1 MEKIIY
7 VVDKKNS
14 ALYTAALSRIAL
26 SGGKMLIANEYINPS
41 HLLKDI
47 YKEGGGIVLFCWRKV
62 LGDIIS
68 LNRSLK
74 IYKEFDENFTF
85 AFLIPDHMGLETKFE
100 NIEAK
105 MINASEYYVVTSKL
119 LFDLYSE
126 KYTTKSPKTIYHDL
140 PNLKL
145 IEDVRKDFQKS
156 KSQKTKII
164 WVGNSK
170 WGRRQGYKDHKG
182 FEEYVK
188 PLKEYCEKYLNN
200 FTVEIIDSS
209 VNSFNQQETL
219 RHIRESDILIQVSK
233 SEGTGMVI
241 LEAFGLETHVLT
253 TNVGIAGEFF
263 SEDDYHMI
271 NDKSIQGLINS
282 LEYIVSNASTEN
294 ERIGYEEYID
304 RVRSENL
311 VAVTKSRKINEQ
323 TSMFFSIKIC
333 VYWLYRYMHNKWASN
348 SDSK

>member
-14 ALYTAALSRIAL
+14 ALYTAASSRIAL
-26 SGGKMLIANEYINPS
+26 SRGKILIANEYISPK
-41 HLLKDI
+41 HLLKSI

-74 IYKEFDENFTF
+74 IYKEFDDNFTF

-119 LFDLYSE
+119 LFDQYTA
-126 KYTTKSPKTIYHDL
+126 KYPTKPPKKVYHDL

-145 IEDVRKDFQKS
+145 IEEVRKNFQKNT
-156 KSQKTKII
+156 SQKTKII

-182 FEEYVK
+182 LEKYVR
-188 PLKEYCEKYLNN
+188 PLKEYCEKYLNSI
-200 FTVEIIDSS
+200 TVEIIDSS
-209 VNSFNQQETL
+209 VNNLNQRETL
-219 RHIRESDILIQVSK
+219 MRIRDSDILIQVSK
-233 SEGTGMVI
+233 SEGTGIAI
-241 LEAFGLETHVLT
+241 LEAIGLETQVLT
-253 TNVGIAGEFF
+253 TNVGIADEFF
-263 SEDDYHMI
+263 SIDDYQI
-271 NDKSIQGLINS
+271 LKDKSIHGILTSIGNLTNS
-282 LEYIVSNASTEN
+282 TSTETV
-294 ERIGYEEYID
+294 RRKYEQYVENA
-304 RVRSENL
+304 RSENL
-311 VAVTKSRKINEQ
+311 VSVDKTREFVKSN
-323 TSMFFSIKIC
+323 SMFLNFTVSAFWF
-333 VYWLYRYMHNKWASN
+333 YRFLYNKLFQ
-348 SDSK
+348 

>member
-7 VVDKKNS
+7 VVDKKSS
-14 ALYTAALSRIAL
+14 ALYTAASSRIAL
-26 SGGKMLIANEYINPS
+26 SGGKMLIANEYISPR

-126 KYTTKSPKTIYHDL
+126 KYPTKPPKTIYHDL

-145 IEDVRKDFQKS
+145 IEDVRKEFQKS

-164 WVGNSK
+164 WVGNSR
-170 WGRRQGYKDHKG
+170 WGQRQGYKDHKG
-182 FEEYVK
+182 LEKYIR
-188 PLKEYCEKYLNN
+188 PLKEYCEKYSNDL
-200 FTVEIIDSS
+200 TVEIIDSS
-209 VNSFNQQETL
+209 VNSLNQLETL
-219 RHIRESDILIQVSK
+219 RCIRDSDILIQVSK
-233 SEGTGMVI
+233 SEGTGIVI
-241 LEAFGLETHVLT
+241 LEAFGLETRVLT
-253 TNVGIAGEFF
+253 TQVGIANEFF
-263 SEDDYHMI
+263 SIDDFQI
-271 NDKSIQGLINS
+271 LNDKSVQGILNS
-282 LEYIVSNASTEN
+282 IGNLMNSTSTEIL
-294 ERIGYEEYID
+294 RKKYDEYVEKA
-304 RVRSENL
+304 RNENL
-311 VAVTKSRKINEQ
+311 VSADKSREFVK
-323 TSMFFSIKIC
+323 SD
-333 VYWLYRYMHNKWASN
+333 YRLSNFTMYGFWFYRFIYNKLFH
-348 SDSK
+348 